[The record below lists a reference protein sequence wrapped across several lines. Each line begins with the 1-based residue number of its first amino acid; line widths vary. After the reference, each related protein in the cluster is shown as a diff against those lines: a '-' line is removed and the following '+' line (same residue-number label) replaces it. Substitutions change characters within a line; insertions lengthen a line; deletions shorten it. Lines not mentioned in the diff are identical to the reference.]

1 MMLKI
6 LFASTLLA
14 FGISGAAQAA
24 GDAAA
29 GKEKSAVCT
38 ACHGA
43 DGVAMVPIYP
53 NLKGQ
58 HAAYLESSLK
68 AYREGQRG
76 GGNSAIMTPMAKNLT
91 DQDIADLA
99 AYYASLK

>member
-1 MMLKI
+1 MLKI
-6 LFASTLLA
+6 LFASTVLA
-14 FGISGAAQAA
+14 LGISGVAQAA

-29 GKEKSAVCT
+29 GKGKSAVCT

-43 DGVAMVPIYP
+43 DGIALVPIYP

-58 HAAYLESSLK
+58 NEAYLEGSLK
-68 AYREGQRG
+68 AYREGQRA
-76 GGNSAIMTPMAKNLT
+76 GGNAAIMSPMAKNLS

>member
-1 MMLKI
+1 MLRI
-6 LFASTLLA
+6 LVASTALMI
-14 FGISGAAQAA
+14 GMTGMAQAA

-29 GKEKSAVCT
+29 GKGKAAVCA

-43 DGVAMVPIYP
+43 DGIAQVPVYP

-58 HAAYLESSLK
+58 NAPYLEGALK
-68 AYREGQRG
+68 AYRDGQRM
-76 GGNSAIMTPMAKNLT
+76 GGNAAIMTPMAKNLS

-99 AYYASLK
+99 AYYSSLK

>member
-1 MMLKI
+1 MLKI
-6 LFASTLLA
+6 LLASTIVSLA
-14 FGISGAAQAA
+14 MTGIVQAA

-29 GKEKSAVCT
+29 GKGKAAVCA

-43 DGVAMVPIYP
+43 DGIAQVPIYP

-58 HAAYLESSLK
+58 NAPYLEASLK
-68 AYREGQRG
+68 AYRDGQRAA
-76 GGNSAIMTPMAKNLT
+76 GNAAMMAPMAKSLS

-99 AYYASLK
+99 AYYSSLK

>member
-1 MMLKI
+1 MLKTI
-6 LFASTLLA
+6 FASTVLTLSMA
-14 FGISGAAQAA
+14 GMVQAD

-29 GKEKSAVCT
+29 GKGKAAVCA

-43 DGVAMVPIYP
+43 DGIAQVPVYP

-58 HAAYLESSLK
+58 NAPYIEAAIK
-68 AYREGQRG
+68 AYRDGQRMG
-76 GGNSAIMTPMAKNLT
+76 ANAAIMTPMAKNLS

-99 AYYASLK
+99 AYYSSL